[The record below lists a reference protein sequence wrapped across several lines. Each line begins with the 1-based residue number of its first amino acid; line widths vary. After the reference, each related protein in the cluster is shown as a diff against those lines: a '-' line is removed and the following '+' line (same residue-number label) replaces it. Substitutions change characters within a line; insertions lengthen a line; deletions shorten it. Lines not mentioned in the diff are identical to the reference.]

1 MRPFLALLKK
11 EEMALFTSPIAY
23 VVMSVFLVIMG
34 YTFTLTLFLT
44 HVPTL
49 VHLFLQIYVL
59 FLLTVPIITMRLI
72 AEERRLRT
80 LEILLTAPLTEVS
93 VVLAKFLA
101 SVSLIVVMLLLSY
114 TYALALAVL
123 GAPDWGPIYSGYI
136 GLLLLGAA
144 LVAIGLMTSSMVSN
158 QVIAALLSLSIF
170 LVLWIIDHFG
180 WMLPDPFNALVVN
193 LSLLVHFT
201 PFATGS
207 IFLSDAGFFI
217 SVALL
222 ALFFSVRALARR

>member
-1 MRPFLALLKK
+1 MRQFLALLKK

-23 VVMSVFLVIMG
+23 VVMSAFLVIMG

-44 HVPTL
+44 HAPTL
-49 VHLFLQIYVL
+49 VHLFFQIYVL

-80 LEILLTAPLTEVS
+80 LEILLTSPITEVS

-101 SVSLIVVMLLLSY
+101 SVSLVVIMLLLSFA
-114 TYALALAVL
+114 YALTLAVL
-123 GAPDWGPIYSGYI
+123 GAPDWGPIYSGYL
-136 GLLLLGAA
+136 GLFLLGAA
-144 LVAIGLMTSSMVSN
+144 LVAVGLMTSSLVSN
-158 QVIAALLSLSIF
+158 QVIAALLSLSVF
-170 LVLWIIDHFG
+170 LLLWIIDKFG
-180 WMLPDPFNALVVN
+180 WLLPDPFNALFVN

-207 IFLSDAGFFI
+207 LFLSDAGYFI

-222 ALFFSVRALARR
+222 GLFFSVRALARR

>member
-49 VHLFLQIYVL
+49 VHLFLQIFVL
-59 FLLTVPIITMRLI
+59 FLLTVPIITMRLV

-80 LEILLTAPLTEVS
+80 LEILLTSPLSEVS
-93 VVLAKFLA
+93 IVLAKFLA
-101 SVSLIVVMLLLSY
+101 SLSLIVVMLLLSY

-136 GLLLLGAA
+136 GLFLLGAA
-144 LVAIGLMTSSMVSN
+144 LVAVGLMTSSLVSN
-158 QVIAALLSLSIF
+158 QVIAALLSLSLF
-170 LVLWIIDHFG
+170 LLLWIIDYLG
-180 WMLPDPFNALVVN
+180 WLLPDPFNALFVN
-193 LSLLVHFT
+193 LSLLVHFR

-207 IFLSDAGFFI
+207 LFLSDAGYFLSVTLLGLFI
-217 SVALL
+217 
-222 ALFFSVRALARR
+222 SVRALAWR

>member
-1 MRPFLALLKK
+1 MRAFVALLKK

-23 VVMSVFLVIMG
+23 VVMAAFVVIMG

-49 VHLFLQIYVL
+49 VHLFIQIYVL

-101 SVSLIVVMLLLSY
+101 SLSLIVVMLLLSY

-136 GLLLLGAA
+136 GLFLLGAA

-170 LVLWIIDHFG
+170 LVLWIIDYLG
-180 WMLPDPFNALVVN
+180 WLLPDPFNALFVN
-193 LSLLVHFT
+193 LSLLVHFR

-207 IFLSDAGFFI
+207 LFLSDAGYFI
-217 SVALL
+217 SVTLL
-222 ALFFSVRALARR
+222 GLFFSVRALARR

>member
-1 MRPFLALLKK
+1 MRQFLALLKK

-23 VVMSVFLVIMG
+23 VVMSAFLVIMG
-34 YTFTLTLFLT
+34 YTFTLTLFIT
-44 HVPTL
+44 HTPTL
-49 VHLFLQIYVL
+49 VHLFFQIYVL

-80 LEILLTAPLTEVS
+80 LEILLTSPITEVS

-101 SVSLIVVMLLLSY
+101 SLSLILVMLVLSFA
-114 TYALALAVL
+114 YALALAVL
-123 GAPDWGPIYSGYI
+123 GAPDWGPIYSGYL

-144 LVAIGLMTSSMVSN
+144 LVAIGLMTSSLVSN
-158 QVIAALLSLSIF
+158 QIIAALLSLSAF
-170 LVLWIIDHFG
+170 LLLWIIDQFG
-180 WMLPDPFNALVVN
+180 WLLPDPFNALSVN

-201 PFATGS
+201 PFSTGS
-207 IFLSDAGFFI
+207 VFLSDAGYFI

-222 ALFFSVRALARR
+222 GLFFSVRALARR